1 MSATVTWVDASTPP
15 DADQTV
21 LMHHGDG
28 MVETGFIDETGWRF
42 CSGGAVN
49 VPVIHWADFPFPP
62 EEDSE

>member
-1 MSATVTWVDASTPP
+1 MSATVTWVPAATPP

-49 VPVIHWADFPFPP
+49 VPVLHWADFPFPP